1 MHKSKLRQISLAVC
15 FALLPFSASAAGL
28 GKLTVT
34 SGLGEPLSAEIELL
48 LTTPDELSSLS
59 AAIAPDDAYAAQGI
73 ELPALRN
80 SIKVEV
86 TKKSDGSPVI
96 RISTRQPVNDPFLDM
111 LIQVDWSSG
120 KLLREYTVL
129 LDPPGYATDHG
140 ANGTANLPAIKP
152 AASAQD
158 TKNTEKAVRST
169 GSSRKLP
176 SAGEAPAKKKPSG
189 DYTTRRGDSLI
200 GIARKTLVEDVNL
213 EQMLVGIYR
222 ANKSAFVDENM
233 NRLKVGEIIRIPK
246 QEEVSSISP
255 NEAAQE
261 IRAQT
266 ADWNSYRNKVAESA
280 TESPKSEDANSKQ
293 SSSGKIVAATVDK
306 SAPVAEGPR
315 DVVKLSK
322 TDNAAEKNAGTEKK
336 ALQDRLNSLQE
347 EATAR
352 EKSVN
357 EANER
362 VASLEKQIADMK
374 QLLAVKN
381 QAMAD
386 LQKAAGTQAA
396 PGKTEAAPAQSAQSQ
411 TTAKPVTSPSEPQG
425 ASEKSDSAANGK
437 KAAANKPM
445 AKKLPTPV
453 PAESPG
459 LLDGLLDDPIMLGGA
474 GGALVLIGGAWL
486 FMRNKRKH
494 NLDSFEQGILTAG
507 GLKTDTV
514 LGNAPGN
521 TTDANDTSFLTD
533 FSPSTGGMI
542 DTHDVDPIAE
552 AEVYMAYG
560 REAQAEEIL
569 KDAIAKEPKRYELHL
584 KLLEILASRNDSS
597 AFETIAGELYTTLG
611 SGDPTWAKVAEIGRK
626 MEPDNPLYQ
635 MTASTAAVENTA
647 ENETQ
652 AAVQTA
658 IASEEA
664 TKPDLDFSLD
674 TAPTPVPEPE
684 VTEPPEQSASLDFDL
699 GDLKP
704 ESEATELPK
713 LEINEPAPMVQEEP
727 SPVPNELDFQ
737 LGAPEDIPVSTVQ
750 LSQDFGQTISELDSI
765 QPGIP
770 KSEPTTPSLRE
781 TAEPAESALPE
792 ISFDLPEITAAS
804 TVPFAVDQPVV
815 AEEKTEATE
824 EIVFEPV
831 TESKDSA
838 FDFDVNFNSLDTAEP
853 QAADDLP
860 KIPELDLSGISL
872 ELNTPA
878 EVASI
883 AADEPPEV
891 ETKLDLVAAYVDM
904 GDNEGARELLD
915 EVLKEGG
922 PQQRERAQKIL
933 ADLG

>member
-34 SGLGEPLSAEIELL
+34 SGLGEPLIAEIELL
-48 LTTPDELSSLS
+48 LTSSDDLSSLS

-73 ELPALRN
+73 EPPALRN
-80 SIKVEV
+80 NIKVEV

-96 RISTRQPVNDPFLDM
+96 KLSTRQPVSDPFLDM

-129 LDPPGYATDHG
+129 LDPPGYSADHSAGSNAT
-140 ANGTANLPAIKP
+140 LPAVKP
-152 AASAQD
+152 TVTAQD
-158 TKNTEKAVRST
+158 TRTAEKVVKSA
-169 GSSRKLP
+169 GSSRRLP
-176 SAGEAPAKKKPSG
+176 ASGEAASKKKPSG
-189 DYTTRRGDSLI
+189 DYTTKRGDSLI

-222 ANKSAFVDENM
+222 ANKDAFVDENM
-233 NRLKVGEIIRIPK
+233 NRLKAGEIIRIPK
-246 QEEVSSISP
+246 REEVSSISP
-255 NEAAQE
+255 GEASQE

-266 ADWNSYRNKVAESA
+266 SDWNSYRNKVAETA
-280 TESPKSEDANSKQ
+280 TESTKSEETNNKQ

-306 SAPVAEGPR
+306 SAPVTAGPR

-322 TDNAAEKNAGTEKK
+322 TDNTADKSSATDKK
-336 ALQDRLNSLQE
+336 ALQDRLNALQE
-347 EATAR
+347 ESTAR

-386 LQKAAGTQAA
+386 LQKAAGAPTA
-396 PGKTEAAPAQSAQSQ
+396 PGKAEAQAPQPTQSQ
-411 TTAKPVTSPSEPQG
+411 TTEKPVASATS
-425 ASEKSDSAANGK
+425 DNAANDK
-437 KAAANKPM
+437 KATVGNKPPM
-445 AKKLPTPV
+445 AKKITAPV
-453 PAESPG
+453 PVEPPG
-459 LLDGLLDDPIMLGGA
+459 LLDGLLDDPVMLGGA

-486 FMRNKRKH
+486 YMRNKRKQ
-494 NLDSFEQGILTAG
+494 NLDSFEQGILTSG

-514 LGNAPGN
+514 LGNPPGS
-521 TTDANDTSFLTD
+521 TADANDTSFLTD

-569 KDAIAKEPKRYELHL
+569 KDAIAKEPRRYELHL

-611 SGDPTWAKVAEIGRK
+611 ADDPTWAKVAEIGRK

-635 MTASTAAVENTA
+635 MSASAAVVENRTENAAMAA
-647 ENETQ
+647 E
-652 AAVQTA
+652 AV
-658 IASEEA
+658 SEEI
-664 TKPDLDFSLD
+664 TKPDLDFSP
-674 TAPTPVPEPE
+674 APESAVSIAEA
-684 VTEPPEQSASLDFDL
+684 PEQPEHSASLDFDL
-699 GDLKP
+699 GEQKA
-704 ESEATELPK
+704 ESEPMGLPD
-713 LEINEPAPMVQEEP
+713 LDIGEPAPAVPDEP
-727 SPVPNELDFQ
+727 PQATNDLDFQ
-737 LGAPEDIPVSTVQ
+737 LDFPEAVPESTEQ
-750 LSQDFGQTISELDSI
+750 PTSTDFGQTISELDSV
-765 QPGIP
+765 QPE
-770 KSEPTTPSLRE
+770 KSKSGPSAEMNTPTLPDKVE
-781 TAEPAESALPE
+781 TMGASLPE
-792 ISFDLPEITAAS
+792 ISFDLPEIAIESPA
-804 TVPFAVDQPVV
+804 PAV
-815 AEEKTEATE
+815 AEQAEATE

-831 TESKDSA
+831 AESSESD
-838 FDFDVNFNSLDTAEP
+838 FNFDVNFNSLDTKEATV
-853 QAADDLP
+853 ADAP
-860 KIPELDLSGISL
+860 AKMPELDLSGISL
-872 ELNTPA
+872 ELDTPA
-878 EVASI
+878 AEEPSI
-883 AADEPPEV
+883 AAAESPEV
-891 ETKLDLVAAYVDM
+891 DTKLDLVTAYVDM

-933 ADLG
+933 AGLG